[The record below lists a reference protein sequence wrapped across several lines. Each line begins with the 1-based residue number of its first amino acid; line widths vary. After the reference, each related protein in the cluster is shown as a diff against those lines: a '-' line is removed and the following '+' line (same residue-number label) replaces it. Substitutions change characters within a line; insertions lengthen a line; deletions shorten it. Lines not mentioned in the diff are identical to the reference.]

1 MLPPEAVQV
10 IVDLALT
17 AMLLGS
23 MLGFLFS
30 RMLDKVL
37 DLVLYVIARR
47 ARIEAART
55 RDHSLVPPIK

>member
-1 MLPPEAVQV
+1 
-10 IVDLALT
+10 
-17 AMLLGS
+17 